1 MDTILVTGSAGFIG
15 ASLSRKL
22 IHEGFRVIGVD
33 NLNKYYSVAL
43 KKDRLREVR
52 ESAKFGIGEFKE
64 FTISIENINELEKLF
79 TKYRPK
85 FVVNLAAQAGVRY
98 SLIDPHQYVQS
109 NLVGFHNIIFLSKKY
124 NVKNFIYA
132 SSSSVYGGNTNMPF
146 NESQSV
152 DHPVSFYAAT
162 KKCNEIIAHSYSH
175 IYDLPTTGLRFFTV
189 YGPWGRPDM
198 APMIFTKA
206 ILSGDEINIFNN
218 GEMMRDFTYIDDV
231 VDGIVGC
238 VYKSAKSSVDFNR
251 DKPDPSISFAKHKI
265 FNVGKGNPIKLM
277 QFIELLEVSIGK
289 SAKKVFKPMQTGDVI
304 ATSASINKLSDW
316 IGYEPKVN
324 LSEGIDKFVKW
335 YIEYFGM

>member
-15 ASLSRKL
+15 SSLSIKL
-22 IHEGFRVIGVD
+22 VHKGFRVIGVD
-33 NLNKYYSVAL
+33 NLNSYYSVSL
-43 KKDRLREVR
+43 KKDRLKEIIK
-52 ESAKFGIGEFKE
+52 STKFNKGKYEGFN
-64 FTISIENINELEKLF
+64 FSIENINELEKLF
-79 TKYRPK
+79 TKYKPK

-109 NLVGFHNIIFLSKKY
+109 NLVGFHNIIYLSKKY
-124 NVKNFIYA
+124 DVRNFIYA

-162 KKCNEIIAHSYSH
+162 KKCNEVIAHSYSH

-238 VYKSAKSSVDFNR
+238 VYKSAESSDNFNR

-265 FNVGKGNPIKLM
+265 FNVGNGNPIKLM
-277 QFIELLEVSIGK
+277 KFIELLELSIGK
-289 SAKKVFKPMQTGDVI
+289 SAKKIFKPMQTGDVI
-304 ATSASINKLSDW
+304 ATSANINKLSDW
-316 IGYEPKVN
+316 IGYEPKIN
-324 LSEGIDKFVKW
+324 LTEGIGKFVKW
-335 YIEYFGM
+335 YKEYVRI